1 MGTPSELP
9 AIGKNIHQL
18 RKKIDL
24 SLDELAKMCGVSK
37 AMLSQIEQGKVNPT
51 IGILWKIA
59 RGLGVDFNSLLGS
72 QDNERLFTITKA
84 DSAPTI
90 RNQNN
95 FYTLKVITPPHMVD
109 ELELY
114 WVRFEPHGSMISE
127 PHFSFTEEIV
137 TVMEGSVEVTAG
149 DKSTVLEKGDSARYH
164 ADVKHSLRE
173 VAGKKSEVYLTVYF
187 KESSAR
193 EKEKDPR
200 GAAAS
205 ER

>member
-1 MGTPSELP
+1 MGSPSELP

-72 QDNERLFTITKA
+72 QENERLFTITKA
-84 DSAPTI
+84 DSAPVI
-90 RNQNN
+90 KNQHN
-95 FYTLKVITPPHMVD
+95 FYSIKVITPPHMVD

-114 WVRFEPHGSMISE
+114 WVKFEPHGSMISE
-127 PHFSFTEEIV
+127 AHFSFTEEIV
-137 TVMEGSVEVTAG
+137 TVIEGSVEVSAG
-149 DKSTVLEKGDSARYH
+149 EKSTVLEKGDSARYH

-173 VAGKKSEVYLTVYF
+173 VAGKKSEIYLTVYF
-187 KESSAR
+187 KESTT
-193 EKEKDPR
+193 KDNAKDIR
-200 GAAAS
+200 S
-205 ER
+205 L